1 MNTCPDPTGS
11 GRDVRFDEALRRQH
25 ATAVERLSPRVRA
38 QLAQRRNAVLR
49 GERAAPARAG
59 LRYAAVGFAALCALA
74 IGVQFGITPTPINPA
89 TSTRIASVPTTT
101 ITNTNTNTTML
112 DEDPEFYAW
121 LASADAQQIA
131 ME

>member
-1 MNTCPDPTGS
+1 MSNRPNDTGT
-11 GRDVRFDEALRRQH
+11 GGDARFDRALREHH

-38 QLAQRRNAVLR
+38 QLAQRRNAALR
-49 GERAAPARAG
+49 GESAG
-59 LRYAAVGFAALCALA
+59 RRHGFRYAAASFAAICALA
-74 IGVQFGITPTPINPA
+74 IGLQFGLMPGPTN
-89 TSTRIASVPTTT
+89 PTT
-101 ITNTNTNTTML
+101 NTSIAAASAPAGSDATML

>member
-1 MNTCPDPTGS
+1 MNNLPNNTGVD
-11 GRDVRFDEALRRQH
+11 GDARFDHALRQHH

-38 QLAQRRNAVLR
+38 QLTQRRNTALR
-49 GERAAPARAG
+49 GERVAPAYG
-59 LRYAAVGFAALCALA
+59 MRYAAAGFAAICALA
-74 IGVQFGITPTPINPA
+74 IGLQFGLMPSTTSPA
-89 TSTRIASVPTTT
+89 TINGIASVATGATD
-101 ITNTNTNTTML
+101 TTML